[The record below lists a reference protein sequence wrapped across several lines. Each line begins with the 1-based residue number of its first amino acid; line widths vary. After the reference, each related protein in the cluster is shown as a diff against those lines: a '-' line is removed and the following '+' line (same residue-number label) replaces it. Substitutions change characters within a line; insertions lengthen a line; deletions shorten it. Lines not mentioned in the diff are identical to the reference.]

1 MFYIKKYWYICLILL
16 IFILVFF
23 VLNINNTKEEIIEVE
38 QPLENIT
45 QQAEKDIESTI
56 KIDIKGA
63 VNNPGVYELK
73 KNSRVNDAI
82 AISGGLKDN
91 ADTST
96 INLSKNLTDEMV
108 IVIYTKE
115 EIKEMLKGSTSIKY
129 IEKEC
134 ICPKLENDACIDNII
149 DNIKDDSSNDGKIS
163 LNKATI
169 EQLMTLSGIGQ
180 IKAEAIISY
189 REKNGGFKAIEEL
202 MEVDGI
208 GESTYNKIKNQL
220 TL

>member
-16 IFILVFF
+16 TFILVFF

-149 DNIKDDSSNDGKIS
+149 DNTKDDSSNDGKIS

>member
-149 DNIKDDSSNDGKIS
+149 DNTKDDSSNDGKIS